1 MRKVFFVVVFVLASA
16 GLFAQRV
23 NDIKAID
30 AFKVNTSDGED
41 TILSAYCSK
50 YRGQQA
56 FNEYF
61 ESYANG
67 YGMIAGGR
75 PDVSGIGKALTKEQ
89 WDIVR
94 QVLGRWAHST
104 GDAYLVSAL
113 SGGWAV
119 VVEFTSATQYKYWT
133 HIQ

>member
-1 MRKVFFVVVFVLASA
+1 MRKVFFVAVFVLVSA
-16 GLFAQRV
+16 GLFAQMV
-23 NDIKAID
+23 NDTNAID

-41 TILSAYCSK
+41 TILSAYCGK

-56 FNEYF
+56 FNESI

-67 YGMIAGGR
+67 YGITGRR
-75 PDVSGIGKALTKEQ
+75 PDLSGIGKALTNEQ

-113 SGGWAV
+113 RGGWAV

-133 HIQ
+133 HIR